1 MSKFNKGKKK
11 PMPAISTA
19 SLPDIIFMLLFFF
32 MVVTVLRQSELK
44 LKVVTPE
51 ATELTKLED
60 KSLVNYIYI
69 GKPTP
74 QYQDLYGTAPQL
86 QLNDKISRKDQIP
99 FFLAEFKQGVP
110 EALHGRITS
119 SLRVDGEVTMGI
131 VTDVKT
137 ELRKAGQLR
146 VNYSAKTRAGD
157 L

>member
-1 MSKFNKGKKK
+1 MSKFSKKRGKA
-11 PMPAISTA
+11 MPAISTA

-44 LKVVTPE
+44 LRVVTPE

-69 GKPTP
+69 GRPTP
-74 QYQDLYGTAPQL
+74 QYQALYGTAPQL
-86 QLNDKISRKDQIP
+86 QLNDKVSAINEIP
-99 FFLAEFKQGVP
+99 FFLVQFKQGVP
-110 EALHGRITS
+110 EALHGRVTS
-119 SLRVDGEVTMGI
+119 SLRVDGDVTMGI

-146 VNYSAKTRAGD
+146 VNYSAKTRSET